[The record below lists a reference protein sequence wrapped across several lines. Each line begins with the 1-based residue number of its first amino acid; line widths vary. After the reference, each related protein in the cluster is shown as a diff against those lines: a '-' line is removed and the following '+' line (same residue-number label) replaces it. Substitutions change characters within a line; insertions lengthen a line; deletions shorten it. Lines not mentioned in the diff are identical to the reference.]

1 MLAARVLLGLPDAQ
15 DQDRLDLMF
24 QLATASPVPDAV
36 NPAVLQTLQ
45 AFRTRYAG
53 DPEAA
58 KELLS
63 VGDVTLPE
71 GIDVSELAAWAMIAN
86 AVLSSDSAIVKD

>member
-1 MLAARVLLGLPDAQ
+1 MPNYPRG
-15 DQDRLDLMF
+15 R
-24 QLATASPVPDAV
+24 AS
-36 NPAVLQTLQ
+36 
-45 AFRTRYAG
+45 
-53 DPEAA
+53 EAA